1 VADKDDG
8 LLVVLVAAAA
18 LMAAAYLL
26 DVIGLAIHMWLLAA
40 VAVAVPAVLVLSS
53 PGRRAPRLTTV
64 PQYAVALAV
73 LTFALWIAWPGLL
86 PVTIGP
92 DVVHHLQ
99 LIHVIA
105 ATGRLPH
112 DAALQPYLA
121 EMMNYTPGSHVLAA
135 AIGAWVRVDPLFVV
149 YPLAA
154 AAVALKA
161 ALLYALAR
169 RLLGSTPRAAVQALA
184 APILVFAPVYFLG
197 SFVHF
202 FFLGQV
208 VSETFAIGMLSA
220 LTAWLSSSSR
230 RDLWFAGA
238 CGAGIVLS
246 WPIWIVPAAAAAIVV
261 AVQGSPRWRER
272 IAVLGVVLGPAIV
285 LGVLHQ
291 ALHRD
296 AASIVTSAGA
306 VTAPSIDVFGAG
318 FLIAA
323 AAGALLGLR
332 DRGARAVVAFLA
344 ATLLLSGLLAVLA
357 IRAGSNSFYMA
368 FKMMYLAIL
377 PAAVLGGVALARVAD
392 LAVSRLRNVRIR
404 STAIGGVVAALLPVL
419 VAASLVRG
427 RVPVR
432 PVRGS
437 LSAPARDVGLWARGH
452 VPGECI
458 DYFSRYWL
466 TGYWLHLDVLGN
478 PRESDRMRQETFDFP
493 DVAAKWI
500 EGRGLPY
507 AIVENLSAIPREAR
521 VDMEPLHQSGSFV
534 LVRNARPAACP
545 TR

>member
-18 LMAAAYLL
+18 VMAAGYLL
-26 DVIGLAIHMWLLAA
+26 DGIGLPISMWLLAA
-40 VAVAVPAVLVLSS
+40 VAVAVPAGLVLSS
-53 PGRRAPRLTTV
+53 SARRAPRMNTV
-64 PQYAVALAV
+64 PKYAVALVV
-73 LTFALWIAWPGLL
+73 LAFALWIASPGFL

-105 ATGRLPH
+105 GTGRLPH
-112 DAALQPYLA
+112 DAALRPYLA

-135 AIGAWVRVDPLFVV
+135 ALGGWTRVDPVFVV

-154 AAVALKA
+154 AAVAVKA
-161 ALLYALAR
+161 ALLYEIAR
-169 RLLGSTPRAAVQALA
+169 RLLGPTGRAAVQALA
-184 APILVFAPVYFLG
+184 APILAFVPVYFLG
-197 SFVHF
+197 SFVQF

-220 LTAWLSSSSR
+220 LLAWLSTSSR
-230 RDLWFAGA
+230 RVEWLASA
-238 CGAGIVLS
+238 CGVGVVLS
-246 WPIWIVPAAAAAIVV
+246 WPIWIVPSAAAAAAV
-261 AVQGSPRWRER
+261 AMLGLRSWRDR
-272 IAVLGVVLGPAIV
+272 TRMLAVCLGPAAGAA
-285 LGVLHQ
+285 LTHQ
-291 ALHRD
+291 FLHRD
-296 AASIVTSAGA
+296 AAAIVTSAGA
-306 VTAPSIDVFGAG
+306 VTAPSIEAFGAG

-323 AAGALLGLR
+323 AAGLAIGVR
-332 DRGARAVVAFLA
+332 DRAARPVAAFLA
-344 ATLLLSGLLAVLA
+344 ATLLLSGLLAALA
-357 IRAGSNSFYMA
+357 SRAGSHSFYMA

-377 PAAVLGGVALARVAD
+377 PAAVLGCVALARASDVVAR
-392 LAVSRLRNVRIR
+392 VIR
-404 STAIGGVVAALLPVL
+404 PARPGAIAAALLPV
-419 VAASLVRG
+419 VAAATLVQG
-427 RVPVR
+427 RLPVK

-437 LSAPARDVGLWARGH
+437 LSSSAREVGLWARAR
-452 VPGECI
+452 VPPACI

-507 AIVENLSAIPREAR
+507 AIVEDLTAIPHEAR
-521 VDMEPLHQSGSFV
+521 ADMVPLHQSGSFV
-534 LVRNARPAACP
+534 LVRNARPAACAA
-545 TR
+545 R